1 MINKVNN
8 SFKENQSLAVNI
20 FQEQRRLQCILSQF
34 GSFLFSHFLPTKIL
48 MAGVVAA
55 KLKLKK
61 QQEAEE
67 AEKVRILTQ
76 VNIIL

>member
-34 GSFLFSHFLPTKIL
+34 GSLLFSHFLQTKIL

-67 AEKVRILTQ
+67 AEKVRILPQ
-76 VNIIL
+76 F